1 MKLILLSSN
10 VSYSWHHLFFPHH
23 EHLFKKVEC
32 PKTWPCSIKQWRWG
46 ARHSLFL
53 HTPQYYGKSQN
64 SPSNTKWF
72 HCIWSTRSR
81 QRGYCWLEEKNA
93 RVRHMRKIRRRVKL
107 LVKLWVFFW
116 NKNWTRLYCS
126 VLHNFA
132 TANDV
137 YRCQNWDDP
146 SHDTIKVKMWC
157 NNIKNG
163 MNITC
168 LYHMIPQ

>member
-1 MKLILLSSN
+1 MYPIVDIICSSPTMNTCSRKWNVPKLDPAQLSNGDGVLDIHYFFTLLNTMENHKIVQVIQSDSTA
-10 VSYSWHHLFFPHH
+10 YDLQDIDKEDIADWKRI
-23 EHLFKKVEC
+23 KK
-32 PKTWPCSIKQWRWG
+32 
-46 ARHSLFL
+46 
-53 HTPQYYGKSQN
+53 
-64 SPSNTKWF
+64 
-72 HCIWSTRSR
+72 
-81 QRGYCWLEEKNA
+81 KNA

-116 NKNWTRLYCS
+116 NKNWTHLYCS

-157 NNIKNG
+157 NNTKNG